1 MAPEV
6 SCKSYNRGLIEGIK
20 TLQATREEEDKEFA
34 LLEGKEAG
42 EEETDA
48 AVIQDMAQQEEEEEE
63 EDDDEGYDHAK
74 ALLSLPAEEEEEGE
88 REL

>member
-48 AVIQDMAQQEEEEEE
+48 AVIQDMAQQEEEEE
-63 EDDDEGYDHAK
+63 DDEGYDHAK

>member
-63 EDDDEGYDHAK
+63 DEGYDHAK

>member
-48 AVIQDMAQQEEEEEE
+48 AVVQDMAQQEEEEEE
-63 EDDDEGYDHAK
+63 DDEGYDHAK

>member
-63 EDDDEGYDHAK
+63 DDEGYDHAK
-74 ALLSLPAEEEEEGE
+74 ALLSLPEEEEEEGE